1 MTSSQQDTAQRS
13 GSQQDT
19 TPQEEST
26 ASENSH
32 SYAMPWS
39 RVQGPVR
46 RVLQTVCALAPLILV
61 SMGVPAWIAAI
72 PAVYPTFI
80 LLRRGYRRL
89 RKHVK
94 RTALSGETGIRI
106 LLGVLPLVAYTATG
120 TRGVVGWITM
130 ILLALLPLGEPLV
143 TRVAPGRKLRVANL
157 PGISDFRRPLFPVN
171 VVLLVDLA
179 ATTLTTILVLVHV
192 PGGALLPLPLIA
204 IVVAAASMLDSLKR
218 VRESVGA
225 DNNLYAAVD
234 AYQPTFVLYYAVPA
248 GSSYQVGMWIEFLE
262 RIGEPFIVVLR
273 KTSAFREITKLT
285 DAPVVVRTNI
295 WQLDD
300 VITPSITTAFYVNN
314 SAPNVQLVRYP
325 QMTHVQLLHGDSD
338 KASSF
343 NPVTVLYDKVFVAGQ
358 AGIDRYAN
366 NGVDI
371 PAEKFEIVGRPQVEA
386 VAQQG
391 PENLPVQRVLY
402 APTWEGHYADTNY
415 GSLPVGPAIVE
426 NLLAR
431 GMTVVFRPHPFSY
444 RNDQA
449 RANIRAIKQMLRED
463 VEKTG
468 HEHLWGRAAE
478 KDLDAF
484 GCFNAADAMISDV
497 SSVVPDFLYSG
508 KPYGLVSMS
517 FTVEEFEQEFPL
529 AGSAYVIRH
538 DLENLDQALDELLV
552 TDSKAAQRK
561 ATREYYL
568 GPFPPENYADAFVG
582 TAREIVLHPTK
593 PTAVRGPLGEG
604 GEGADEYGRGEDDP
618 ASRAPGDLVD
628 LDAEDD
634 PSDETEREGGDEED
648 PTQG

>member
-1 MTSSQQDTAQRS
+1 MTAT
-13 GSQQDT
+13 
-19 TPQEEST
+19 QEAEADVQEST
-26 ASENSH
+26 NGYS
-32 SYAMPWS
+32 MPWA
-39 RVQGPVR
+39 RARGPIR
-46 RVLQTVCALAPLILV
+46 RFAQTVCALAPLVLV
-61 SMGVPAWIAAI
+61 AVGVPAWIAVI
-72 PAVYPTFI
+72 PAIYPAFI
-80 LLRRGYRRL
+80 LIRRGYRRL
-89 RKHVK
+89 RKHVT

-106 LLGVLPLVAYTATG
+106 LLSVLPLVVYATLG
-120 TRGVVGWITM
+120 RTGVVGWIAV
-130 ILLALLPLGEPLV
+130 ILLALLPLAEPLL
-143 TRVAPGRKLRVANL
+143 TRAAPGRKLRVANL
-157 PGISDFRRPLFPVN
+157 PGIADFRSALFPVN
-171 VVLLVDLA
+171 VVLLVDLIA
-179 ATTLTTILVLVHV
+179 VALATILLVARV

-204 IVVAAASMLDSLKR
+204 GAVAAVSLIDSLKR
-218 VRESVGA
+218 VRDSVSA
-225 DNNLYAAVD
+225 DNDLYGAVN
-234 AYQPTFVLYYAVPA
+234 AYQPKFVLYYAVPA
-248 GSSYQVGMWIEFLE
+248 GSSYQVGMWIDFLE

-273 KTSAFREITKLT
+273 KVSAFREITKLT

-300 VITPSITTAFYVNN
+300 VITPSITAAFYVNN

-386 VAQQG
+386 VQQQG
-391 PENLPVQRVLY
+391 PDNLPVSTVLY

-415 GSLPVGPAIVE
+415 GSLPVGPQIIE

-444 RNDQA
+444 RNDAA
-449 RANIRAIKQMLRED
+449 RQNIRAIKDMLRED
-463 VEKTG
+463 AERTG

-484 GCFNAADAMISDV
+484 GCFNVADAMISDV

-508 KPYGLVSMS
+508 KPYGLVTMS
-517 FTVEEFEQEFPL
+517 FTVDEFEKEFPL
-529 AGSAYVIRH
+529 ARSAYVIRH
-538 DLENLDQALDELLV
+538 DLSNLDQALDELLV
-552 TDSKAAQRK
+552 TDSKADQRK

-568 GPFPPENYADAFVG
+568 GPFPPENYADAFVS
-582 TAREIVLHPTK
+582 TARDIVLHPTK

-604 GEGADEYGRGEDDP
+604 GEGADEYGQGEEEP
-618 ASRAPGDLVD
+618 ASTAPGGLVD
-628 LDAEDD
+628 IDAEDD
-634 PSDETEREGGDEED
+634 PDGDVDPAREADEED